1 MSSPITT
8 VLIALCAN
16 AGKIKGL
23 VAKHFPSAVEK
34 EALRAAAES
43 NGRID
48 FLAASQLPYPIIR
61 IGRSDFG
68 DVNDPASMAKYHDAL
83 RSLCSN
89 GYVQYTDDLGFR
101 LTGEGFNKARLLP

>member
-1 MSSPITT
+1 MRDPIITAL
-8 VLIALCAN
+8 VALCAN

-34 EALRAAAES
+34 ELLRAAAES
-43 NGRID
+43 GRFEI
-48 FLAASQLPYPIIR
+48 LTAAQLLYPVIR

-68 DVNDPASMAKYHDAL
+68 DVNDPASMAKYSDAL

-89 GYVQYTDDLGFR
+89 GYVEHAGGPVFR
-101 LTGEGFNKARLLP
+101 LTGEGFDKARLLP